1 MHVVISK
8 ITTKI
13 IIKDCNWQANGIEIK
28 MAKKIWWSQK
38 RHKRRKKEI
47 KTKVTDSK

>member
-38 RHKRRKKEI
+38 KAQKK
-47 KTKVTDSK
+47 KKGNKNKSDR